1 VSEPGPGSGSGPEEL
16 PEGFAFEDFLEALDE
31 VDRADDVDLPTD
43 DDGCALLA
51 TMPVVEVAA
60 AVAKLREAGLDPH
73 TDVPAGAE
81 IDRGES
87 ASIFVPHASLRL
99 ARSVLRLEP

>member
-1 VSEPGPGSGSGPEEL
+1 VNEPGPGSGSGEL
-16 PEGFAFEDFLEALDE
+16 PEGFAFEDFLAALDE
-31 VDRADDVDLPTD
+31 VDRADDADLPTD

-51 TMPVVEVAA
+51 TLPVVEVAA
-60 AVAKLREAGLDPH
+60 AVAKLRDAGLDPH

-87 ASIFVPHASLRL
+87 ASIFVPHASLRR
-99 ARSVLRLEP
+99 ARNILGLET